1 MPTVNDL
8 QKRLNFLKYLADG
21 EEQEI
26 NKVSKK
32 AGINNHSKPLSS
44 RYGGGNRISRH
55 GCIITQV
62 YLTQMIS

>member
-8 QKRLNFLKYLADG
+8 QKRLNFLKYLAHG

-55 GCIITQV
+55 G
-62 YLTQMIS
+62 

>member
-8 QKRLNFLKYLADG
+8 QNRVNFLKYLQMEKDKRF
-21 EEQEI
+21 

-32 AGINNHSKPLSS
+32 ARINNHSKPLSS

-55 GCIITQV
+55 G
-62 YLTQMIS
+62 